1 MSMIGLAIGVLCGL
15 LDLLLLYRLMAA
27 VQKGE
32 ALKTIIYLLLK
43 LLVIACA
50 FVPTILFFRQDLLW
64 CGVGISASLIIGAL
78 VFNIRSQEFKK
89 GGKNT

>member
-1 MSMIGLAIGVLCGL
+1 MIGLAIGILCGL
-15 LDLLLLYRLMAA
+15 LDLLLLYRLMSA

-32 ALKTIIYLLLK
+32 ALKTIIYLFLK

-64 CGVGISASLIIGAL
+64 CGVGISASLIVGAL
-78 VFNIRSQEFKK
+78 VFNIRSQGLKK
-89 GGKNT
+89 GGKKT

>member
-1 MSMIGLAIGVLCGL
+1 MIGLAIGILCGL
-15 LDLLLLYRLMAA
+15 LDLLLLYRLMSA

-32 ALKTIIYLLLK
+32 ALKTIIYLFLK

-64 CGVGISASLIIGAL
+64 CGVGISASLITGAII
-78 VFNIRSQEFKK
+78 FNIRSQGLRK
-89 GGKNT
+89 GGKKT